1 MSCPY
6 CLSFTPPAAVP
17 RPVRSGLIGPG
28 AALQQRQIE
37 QSRTLV
43 KAYWEFEEGENRW
56 LGFSPKVSVLLEAAY
71 QNWLQNPSE
80 THSKINA
87 GGFLYNV
94 DYTTLLEDGQ
104 RQSQRIRRV
113 GVTADQSSVNG
124 GNANGFCTVDPALW
138 SDMQKQ
144 LQDLKEEQEWL
155 LRLLRGRSSTEDFDT
170 LDLKAKGA
178 YGPLAE
184 EVARLWRQLAEAEAA
199 LRVAKQA
206 AEEAEALQLR
216 LRDSVLPGRLLA
228 VESGRLAVA
237 RAVED
242 GEVLVLPGEAQ
253 ALPQFVAMRDVRAS
267 NAGLLARPGSK
278 VWYLDGGIPKAG
290 VVCGP
295 PLDPN
300 VDLRGS
306 QNNPGP
312 GGPGP
317 GSAGESCGQQMHTT
331 DVLRADG
338 RCFPVPLASLQSRS
352 STPGLSVGDLVRA
365 KTSQEAD
372 CTSRPL
378 GTVLQVEDSS
388 GRASS
393 VCVRFPDEAGG
404 FQDVMFAASKLSDL
418 ELDKESD
425 RIRPG
430 VAVRLR
436 MPCAGL
442 KGATGVVFALHGNAT
457 AVVDFLGSWGHRC
470 AASDL
475 EIVED
480 PPRVEVEI
488 IKMLSECLTWSE
500 LLGAEK

>member
-80 THSKINA
+80 IQSKINA

-94 DYTTLLEDGQ
+94 DYTTLLEEGQ

-113 GVTADQSSVNG
+113 GVTADQSSANG
-124 GNANGFCTVDPALW
+124 GNANGFCTVDPVLW

-155 LRLLRGRSSTEDFDT
+155 LRLLRGRSSNTEDFDT

-184 EVARLWRQLAEAEAA
+184 EVARLWRQLKDAEAA
-199 LRVAKQA
+199 VRASKQA
-206 AEEAEALQLR
+206 AEEAEALLVR

-228 VESGRLAVA
+228 FASGLAVA

-242 GEVLVLPGEAQ
+242 GEVLVLPGGE
-253 ALPQFVAMRDVRAS
+253 ALPEFVAMRDVQAS

-295 PLDPN
+295 PLDP
-300 VDLRGS
+300 RS
-306 QNNPGP
+306 RNNSEGP
-312 GGPGP
+312 GLQR
-317 GSAGESCGQQMHTT
+317 SESSGVQMHSV

-338 RCFPVPLASLQSRS
+338 RCFPVPIASLQSRLS
-352 STPGLSVGDLVRA
+352 ADPGLSVGDLVRA
-365 KTSQEAD
+365 QPSQEAD

-404 FQDVMFAASKLSDL
+404 FQDVMFAASKLSEL

-425 RIRPG
+425 LIRPG

-436 MPCAGL
+436 MPRAGL

-470 AASDL
+470 AASEL
-475 EIVED
+475 EVVED

-488 IKMLSECLTWSE
+488 IKTLSECLTWTE
-500 LLGAEK
+500 LLAAEKS